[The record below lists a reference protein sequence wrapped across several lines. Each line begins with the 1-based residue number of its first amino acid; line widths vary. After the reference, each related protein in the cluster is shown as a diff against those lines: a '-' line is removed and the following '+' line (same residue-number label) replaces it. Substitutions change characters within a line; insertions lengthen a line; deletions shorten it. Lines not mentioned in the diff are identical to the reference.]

1 MARINIDS
9 YKIGQLL
16 EDAKTFLLPFKQ
28 QKNQIN

>member
-28 QKNQIN
+28 QKKPS